1 MGGWQRFS
9 RFRPPFPAGG
19 AGKRVAVAALLLVV
33 GLSATRSITHAADE
47 AEKTVLGGL
56 LSRALSTPSSRVAIG
71 AVDGALSSDATIRD
85 VAISDRDGVW
95 LKLDRARIVW
105 RRLALLSG
113 RLEVDTLEIG
123 RLDVLRRPVPA
134 TVAPTPEPDGT
145 LLPDLPVKVEIKDFS
160 LADLVLGEAIAGQPA
175 RLSAKGLAK
184 LGAPSEGLDL
194 DAAVQRLDAAGRFG
208 LRLLFVP
215 KGERLEV
222 KATLNEPAGG
232 LLSKGLNMPGAPPIE
247 LDLDGRGTLDA
258 WNARLDFSAGETI
271 GAQGTARIT
280 RVGAERRLAL
290 DLAARI
296 EGLLPGPAAAV
307 FSGTTKLDGALG
319 FSDGGALRID
329 RLELTSRTA
338 RLDARGTLDAARNA
352 DFTVQARAVP
362 TEGGVT
368 RTADSE
374 LKTLVF
380 DGSLKG
386 PLARPRVAGSL
397 KAAGLRTRDSALE
410 RIEANVNAEPAAE
423 NRFALSADAHV
434 EGLTL
439 PDPALRRA
447 LGTKAAFDFRGTLEP
462 DNTVAVSRLH
472 VEAPTMRADYAG
484 RIGQNTLGGTV
495 EAALSDLSA
504 FSDLAGRPLAGRLAG
519 TAKLGGDP
527 ARKAVTAEVDLRTEA
542 LSLGRPV
549 LDRLLGAAPRFTG
562 RLSQVY
568 DGYAFDGAKLDGA
581 ALVARLDGRATAR
594 LADAKLDL
602 DVTDLSALEAGLTG
616 RAGLS
621 GRLSGTL
628 EHPDLFALVTASEA
642 SAMGRPVRALK
653 VEATLKDLT
662 GALDGTV
669 AVSGTVGGKPLQG
682 GAHLARV
689 GADWR
694 LDRLG
699 LGLGSVALDGT
710 AAFDAATWL
719 TEGALRLKAGDLDD
733 LTPLALTKLAGRL
746 DAAIALSRGEG
757 RQDATIRATGDRL
770 QAGSIG
776 LARLEADLRGQDL
789 LGGGLLGQD
798 LRGAPRIDGRVEAD
812 RIVAAD
818 QTLDTV
824 RLTATGST
832 AATDLVLKAR
842 ARGFDLD
849 GAARL
854 VPGRGAG
861 QGAAQ
866 ASGTATRIDLLRFTV
881 ARGADRV
888 ALAGPAT
895 VILAAN
901 SVRIET
907 LAIDAGTG
915 RITVAGTAG
924 RDNDLTIGIRALPLA
939 LARIASPGLALSGT
953 LDGEAAIRGS
963 AEQPQGRYAL
973 TVARLVTPETRK
985 AGLPPIEARVS
996 GDLGGGRIGLDGRVT
1011 AGRGV
1016 AMTLSGSLPAAAG
1029 GSLAVTARGTLDAA
1043 IANSLLSAGGQR
1055 VAGRVTLDAN
1065 VTGTLAAPR
1074 TDGTATLSG
1083 GSFTDPLQGIRLTD
1097 VEGRAT
1103 GRGDAIVLES
1113 LTLATR
1119 NGGRLRAEGRVA
1131 LEPAAGFPGA
1141 IRIAGERAE
1150 LVSSPLMTAVA
1161 SLNLAISGPLARTPR
1176 IAGRV
1181 DVVSIDVSVP
1191 DRLPA
1196 TVQPLPG
1203 IRRINTPPDIRARLD
1218 AKAVRGAQVAAIG
1231 KRGPRRGKPA
1241 VPFDATLDV
1250 AVNAPNRI
1258 FVRGRGIDAE
1268 LGGTLRVTGTSRD
1281 PTANGAFELRRG
1293 RLAVIGQRLD
1303 FTRGRVTFGGAI
1315 AAPDLD
1321 FVAETK
1327 ATDITARIAVS
1338 GPADSP
1344 VFAISSDPSLPQD
1357 EVLSRLLFK
1366 KASGSLS
1373 PFQALQLAQAVS
1385 QLSGGAGG
1393 VDVFEAARKG
1403 LGLDSLDVSTG
1414 TSGGPALGASRYLSD
1429 RLSVGIK
1436 AGAKPADT
1444 GATIDYDVTRR
1455 VKIQGEAGSDGRTSV
1470 GVGAEWEY

>member
-1 MGGWQRFS
+1 MGIRDRFA
-9 RFRPPFPAGG
+9 RVLPPPAGG
-19 AGKRVAVAALLLVV
+19 GGIRVAVAILLVL
-33 GLSATRSITHAADE
+33 GLAAPAAVTQAADE

-113 RLEVDTLEIG
+113 RLEVDTLEVG
-123 RLDVLRRPVPA
+123 RLDVLRRPVPSA
-134 TVAPTPEPDGT
+134 VAATPEPDGT

-160 LADLVLGEAIAGQPA
+160 LAELVLGEGLAGQPA
-175 RLSAKGLAK
+175 RLSAKGRAK

-194 DAAVQRLDAAGRFG
+194 DAAVQRQDAGGRFG
-208 LRLLFVP
+208 LKLLFVP
-215 KGERLEV
+215 QGERLEL

-232 LLSKGLNMPGAPPIE
+232 LLSRGLNMPGAPPVD

-271 GAQGTARIT
+271 GAQGGARIS

-352 DFTVQARAVP
+352 DFTLQARAVP

-368 RTADSE
+368 RAADSE

-386 PLARPRVAGSL
+386 PLARPHVAGSL
-397 KAAGLRTRDSALE
+397 KAAGLRTRDSALDLV
-410 RIEANVNAEPAAE
+410 EARLAAEPAAAD
-423 NRFALSADAHV
+423 RFDLSADARV

-447 LGTKAAFDFRGTLEP
+447 LGARAAFDFRGTLEP
-462 DNTVAVSRLH
+462 DNAVAVSRLH

-484 RIGQNTLGGTV
+484 RVGRNTLTGTV

-504 FSDLAGRPLAGRLAG
+504 FSDLAGRPLAGKLSG

-527 ARKAVTAEVDLRTEA
+527 ARKAVTAEVDVRTEA
-542 LSLGRPV
+542 LSLGRPA
-549 LDRLLGAAPRFTG
+549 LDGLLGAAPRVTG

-568 DGYAFDGAKLDGA
+568 DGYAFDGAKLEGA
-581 ALVARLDGRATAR
+581 AVVARLDGRATAR
-594 LADAKLDL
+594 VADAKLDVDL
-602 DVTDLSALEAGLTG
+602 KDLSALDDALAG

-628 EHPDLFALVTASEA
+628 EHPDLFALVSASEA
-642 SAMGRPVRALK
+642 SAMGRPVRGLK

-669 AVSGTVGGKPLQG
+669 ALGGTVGGKPLQG
-682 GAHLARV
+682 GAHLARS

-699 LGLGSVALDGT
+699 LGLGSVTLDGS
-710 AAFDAATWL
+710 AALDAATRL
-719 TEGALRLKAGDLDD
+719 TEGAVRLKAADLDD
-733 LTPLALTKLAGRL
+733 LTPLALTRLAGHL
-746 DAAIALSRGEG
+746 DADIALSRASG
-757 RQDATIRATGDRL
+757 RQDATIRATGARL
-770 QAGSIG
+770 QAGAIG
-776 LARLEADLRGQDL
+776 LARLDADLTGQDL
-789 LGGGLLGQD
+789 L
-798 LRGAPRIDGRVEAD
+798 GAPRIDGRAEAD

-818 QTLDTV
+818 QILDTV
-824 RLTATGST
+824 RLTAAGSPV
-832 AATDLVLKAR
+832 ATDLVLKAR

-854 VPGRGAG
+854 VPGRGSDA
-861 QGAAQ
+861 
-866 ASGTATRIDLLRFTV
+866 ATRIDLLRV
-881 ARGADRV
+881 SAARGADRL

-895 VILAAN
+895 VTLEGGGARIDDLTIAA
-901 SVRIET
+901 
-907 LAIDAGTG
+907 GGG
-915 RITVAGTAG
+915 RVTVAGKAG

-939 LARIASPGLALSGT
+939 LARIAAPGLALSGT
-953 LDGEAAIRGS
+953 LDGEAAIRGPTDR
-963 AEQPQGRYAL
+963 PQGHYAL

-985 AGLPPIEARVS
+985 AGLPPIEARAS
-996 GDLGGGRIGLDGRVT
+996 GDLGDGRIGLDGRIT
-1011 AGRGV
+1011 AGPGV

-1029 GSLAVTARGTLDAA
+1029 GSLAVKARGTLDAA
-1043 IANSLLSAGGQR
+1043 LANSLLSVGGQR
-1055 VAGRVTLDAN
+1055 VAGRVAIDAG

-1074 TDGTATLSG
+1074 AEGSATLSG
-1083 GSFTDPLQGIRLTD
+1083 GSFTDPLNGIRLTNI
-1097 VEGRAT
+1097 EGRAT
-1103 GRGDAIVLES
+1103 GRGDAVVLER

-1119 NGGRLRAEGRVA
+1119 NGGTLRADGRVA
-1131 LEPAAGFPGA
+1131 LEPQAGFPGT

-1150 LVSSPLMTAVA
+1150 LISSPLMTAVA
-1161 SLNLAISGPLARTPR
+1161 SLNLALSGPLSRTPR

-1203 IRRINTPPDIRARLD
+1203 IRRVNTPPDIRARLD
-1218 AKAVRGAQVAAIG
+1218 AKALRGAQVAAVG
-1231 KRGPRRGKPA
+1231 RRGARGKPA

-1250 AVNAPNRI
+1250 AVSAPNRI

-1268 LGGTLRVTGTSRD
+1268 LGGSLRVTGTSRD
-1281 PTANGAFELRRG
+1281 PNANGAFELRRG

-1344 VFAISSDPSLPQD
+1344 AFAISSDPSLPQD

-1414 TSGGPALGASRYLSD
+1414 TSGSPALGASRYLSD